1 MGELT
6 ARLSLT
12 QALVLCCGAL
22 TCCCC
27 CCCCFFCCGTCC
39 PPKEDESYKY
49 VDPKDLEAQMCTE
62 DSGKS
67 GGSPAAGSTYVCF
80 VGTLGSPLIP
90 SCVGDRVLAQ
100 VLGWF

>member
-1 MGELT
+1 MC
-6 ARLSLT
+6 LSLT

-49 VDPKDLEAQMCTE
+49 VDPKDLEAQMRAE
-62 DSGKS
+62 DGGKS
-67 GGSPAAGSTYVCF
+67 GWSPAAVFALWGLWGLPMSHSML
-80 VGTLGSPLIP
+80 GTEFWLRP
-90 SCVGDRVLAQ
+90 
-100 VLGWF
+100 GWF